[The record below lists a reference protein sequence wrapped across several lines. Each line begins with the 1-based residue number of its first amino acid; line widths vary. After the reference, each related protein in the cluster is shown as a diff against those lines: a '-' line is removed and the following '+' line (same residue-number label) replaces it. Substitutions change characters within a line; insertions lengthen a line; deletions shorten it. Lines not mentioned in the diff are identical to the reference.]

1 MNPKLKFENLEEK
14 KLIGKRTTMSFSD
27 NKTPALWKSFMARRK
42 EIQNAGGPDLFSVEI
57 YPPFFFDNF
66 DPTAQFEKWAAV
78 EVTDFATV
86 PKEMETLVL
95 PSGLYAVFIHKG
107 LVVQRRDGMGHAYR
121 AFSHDDSCVGPG
133 RQPGT
138 EESVPPSPGTF
149 PVNSALFTV
158 LLIGVVLI
166 IGALASPGAEPG
178 ADSGTPA
185 LAI

>member
-107 LVVQRRDGMGHAYR
+107 PAGDGPKTYNYIFTVWLPRSGYAIDARPHFALMGNKYK
-121 AFSHDDSCVGPG
+121 HDDMAS
-133 RQPGT
+133 
-138 EESVPPSPGTF
+138 EEEIWI
-149 PVNSALFTV
+149 PVKTSTK
-158 LLIGVVLI
+158 
-166 IGALASPGAEPG
+166 
-178 ADSGTPA
+178 D
-185 LAI
+185 AIA